1 MFLNDVGGSYRL
13 KFTQE
18 ESDSFHAFFAG
29 GVDSMTIEHFQ
40 DGMPKMTS
48 EMISFTPAS
57 LSRCVPVLLRNHSV
71 WTPKLK

>member
-29 GVDSMTIEHFQ
+29 GVDSMTQAGKDFREAMR
-40 DGMPKMTS
+40 DAKRW
-48 EMISFTPAS
+48 E
-57 LSRCVPVLLRNHSV
+57 LRRF
-71 WTPKLK
+71 